1 MSTTGVPISPP
12 PERSPGGDGSP
23 GGTPAGKRAGGA
35 GAALRRWIVPL
46 GVGAVLSALPHPPGL
61 AASAWHYVALFA
73 AVVAALIVAPL
84 PAAACALIGVS
95 IAAAFQMVEHGAA
108 ASTKWGLS
116 GFANDTVWLI
126 FAAYMF
132 ADAYA
137 KTGLGR
143 RIALALVARMGGNSL
158 GLGYAIALA
167 DGILAPFTPSNTA
180 RSGGTIFPIIAN
192 IPPLYGSNPGP
203 TARKIGTYLMTVA
216 FAATC
221 VTSTLFLTALAPN
234 LLVMDFAQKIAGVH
248 VSWMTWFIGIAPV
261 GILLFLAVPPVV
273 YLLER
278 PEISRSAEIPAW
290 AKAELAK
297 TGPLTRREIVLAA
310 AVAGALALWIGGGA
324 LVSATVVAL
333 GVVAVLLLCGVLT
346 WDDVLANRAAWGV
359 LVWFGALVALADG
372 LAKVGVL
379 AWLSHG
385 AAAHLVGLPLF
396 PLLAAA
402 VALFFLVH
410 YGFASLT
417 AQATALYPVLLGALV
432 AIPGVPPTT
441 ASLAL
446 AYGMG
451 LMGVL
456 TPYACGPAPIYAH
469 GGYIPNRDFWRTGAV
484 LGGLFLVVL
493 IVIGLPW
500 LLWTVH

>member
-1 MSTTGVPISPP
+1 MSTVATHAL
-12 PERSPGGDGSP
+12 PGP
-23 GGTPAGKRAGGA
+23 GLRAV
-35 GAALRRWIVPL
+35 LRRWIVPL
-46 GVGAVLSALPHPPGL
+46 AVGAVLFVLPAPPGL
-61 AASAWHYVALFA
+61 APHAWHYLALFA
-73 AVVAALIVAPL
+73 AVVAALIVEPI
-84 PAAACALIGVS
+84 PAAACALVGLT
-95 IAAAFQMVEHGAA
+95 IAAAFRMVAPTAA
-108 ASTKWGLS
+108 ESTKWGLS

-143 RIALALVARMGGNSL
+143 RIALGLVAVMGRHSL

-180 RSGGTIFPIIAN
+180 RSGGTIFPIISN
-192 IPPLYGSNPGP
+192 IPPLYGSTPGP

-221 VTSTLFLTALAPN
+221 VTSSLFLTALAPN
-234 LLVMDFAQKIAGVH
+234 LLAMEFAQKITGIH
-248 VSWMTWFIGIAPV
+248 IGWTTWFIGIAPV
-261 GILLFLAVPPVV
+261 GILLFIAVPPIV

-278 PEISRSAEIPAW
+278 PEIGRSDDIPRW
-290 AKAELAK
+290 AKSELAK
-297 TGPLTRREIVLAA
+297 SGGLTRGEVIL
-310 AVAGALALWIGGGA
+310 AVAVVAALALWIAGTA
-324 LVSATVVAL
+324 FVSATVVAL
-333 GVVAVLLLCGVLT
+333 AVVAVLLVSGVLA
-346 WDDVLANRAAWGV
+346 WEDVLANKGAWGV

-379 AWLSHG
+379 DWLAHA
-385 AAAHLVGLPLF
+385 AAAHLIGLPLF
-396 PLLAAA
+396 GLLAGA

-432 AIPGVPPTT
+432 AIPGVPKTTT
-441 ASLAL
+441 ALAL
-446 AYGMG
+446 AYGLG

-456 TPYACGPAPIYAH
+456 TPYACGPAPIYSH
-469 GGYIPNRDFWRTGAV
+469 GGYIPNRDFWRTGAI
-484 LGGLFLVVL
+484 LGAVFLVTL
-493 IVIGLPW
+493 IAIGLPW
-500 LLWTVH
+500 MLKVIH